1 MGTYHLRLYTGEKHT
16 DIRFEAQR
24 DSDAAG
30 AATAVFQSC
39 TDVCDQFEL
48 RRSGYWIAGM
58 RTPIRGRELR
68 VEELAA
74 RTQELVLQAEET
86 LLASRTRIA
95 ESRHLLERTE
105 TVARVMRWRQ
115 KGGREPA
122 RGASSNPSKN
132 KEGQPFRPPSN

>member
-1 MGTYHLRLYTGEKHT
+1 MGMYHLRLFSGEKHT

-58 RTPIRGRELR
+58 RSPAKGRALNI
-68 VEELAA
+68 EELAA
-74 RTQELVLQAEET
+74 RTQELVLQTEET
-86 LLASRTRIA
+86 LLQSQSKVA
-95 ESRHLLERTE
+95 ESKHLLERTA
-105 TVARVMRWRQ
+105 TAARILRWRQ
-115 KGGREPA
+115 KGPA
-122 RGASSNPSKN
+122 ARSRKAAPTPK
-132 KEGQPFRPPSN
+132 